1 MKKTGLL
8 LSTMLLSLHLCAAT
22 VPTAQNKPISFGAM
36 PSCQTVK
43 YELDFI
49 NKMKLSI
56 NQERNLIAQQLTRR
70 ERDVSLLI
78 RQLSEISPII
88 STIEKKIKRSSL
100 LEYLKEINETKT
112 LLNSQITP
120 IQHDLELLLNKVTK
134 TNALID
140 KLKNKTLLPK
150 HYTATAYA
158 FQVENSILLSEIK
171 SIQSMQGHLTSELKD
186 KTTTLHSMSEKIKKI
201 KKEKWDM
208 LKNYQ
213 SILTKEIVLSR
224 RTVNIL
230 KQATYT
236 TYTTYMELNMK
247 SLQLNKILTQKKC
260 TQDTVKKPI
269 KSPKIN
275 TKNSTGTG
283 TGKD

>member
-22 VPTAQNKPISFGAM
+22 VPTAHNNPISFGAM

-88 STIEKKIKRSSL
+88 STIEKKIKRSSRP
-100 LEYLKEINETKT
+100 EYLKEINETKT

-201 KKEKWDM
+201 RKEKWDM

-283 TGKD
+283 KD

>member
-1 MKKTGLL
+1 M
-8 LSTMLLSLHLCAAT
+8 
-22 VPTAQNKPISFGAM
+22 
-36 PSCQTVK
+36 
-43 YELDFI
+43 
-49 NKMKLSI
+49 
-56 NQERNLIAQQLTRR
+56 
-70 ERDVSLLI
+70 
-78 RQLSEISPII
+78 
-88 STIEKKIKRSSL
+88 

-201 KKEKWDM
+201 
-208 LKNYQ
+208 N
-213 SILTKEIVLSR
+213 
-224 RTVNIL
+224 
-230 KQATYT
+230 
-236 TYTTYMELNMK
+236 
-247 SLQLNKILTQKKC
+247 
-260 TQDTVKKPI
+260 
-269 KSPKIN
+269 
-275 TKNSTGTG
+275 GTC
-283 TGKD
+283 